1 MKDEAVSQAWI
12 KYGDCIS
19 RATVEKKHEKPAV
32 DGEKLLSSHS
42 IYFRDFPGLH
52 LQVAFCLSVKT
63 SLRAKLFI
71 WKFSQ
76 YKFIFVQ
83 IKLIFKS

>member
-1 MKDEAVSQAWI
+1 MKPFLRRESNMVTAYHVPQS
-12 KYGDCIS
+12 K
-19 RATVEKKHEKPAV
+19 KKHEKPAV

-71 WKFSQ
+71 
-76 YKFIFVQ
+76 
-83 IKLIFKS
+83 